1 MTIVL
6 EPHIL
11 FTRQVLK
18 SWSLPLVVSSEIDER
33 KFLEPSI
40 SFKAVKKNNVAS
52 QTSLR
57 LFVRLEYDQVL
68 LMELPERLIRQR
80 NDLCQGKRTA
90 LRRW

>member
-6 EPHIL
+6 EPHVL

-68 LMELPERLIRQR
+68 LMELPERCLIRQR
-80 NDLCQGKRTA
+80 NDL
-90 LRRW
+90 

>member
-68 LMELPERLIRQR
+68 LMEYVSETTSDREGELP
-80 NDLCQGKRTA
+80 
-90 LRRW
+90 

>member
-1 MTIVL
+1 MTTVL

-57 LFVRLEYDQVL
+57 LFVRLECDQVL
-68 LMELPERLIRQR
+68 LMELPERCLVRQR
-80 NDLCQGKRTA
+80 NDL
-90 LRRW
+90 